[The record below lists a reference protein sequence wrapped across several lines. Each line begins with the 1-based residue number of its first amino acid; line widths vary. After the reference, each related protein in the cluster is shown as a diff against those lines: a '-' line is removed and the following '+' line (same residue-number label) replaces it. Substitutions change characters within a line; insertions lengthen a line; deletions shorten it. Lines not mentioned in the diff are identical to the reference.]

1 MRNLYISILI
11 SLISLIFISCSDT
24 TKKENV
30 IFIDAKKV
38 EQINLNEIFT
48 KVKIIPL
55 QSGDSSLISE
65 IRNVTYWKDEF
76 YILDTNQKSIL
87 VFNTLGRFSRKL
99 HKVGKGPGEYLEIAD
114 FAINPYNNN
123 IELVDG
129 RSLYSYDKNGNFENK
144 ERIIND
150 EFRSAN
156 EFEIINDNI
165 IFFLQHPNS
174 NISVFYSRK
183 DKKIIKTLKI
193 YNDWVKKALPFTADD
208 RLYRYGG
215 DINYLEGFS
224 NKVYKIVENG
234 YVLKYEWDFGKYNF
248 EYENPALEDKIRS
261 TKPID
266 FLKNYK
272 LNTKDYIT
280 LFRNNIENNKF
291 ILTDFLF
298 KSNPGSLLYNKIN
311 GNYFLFTGS
320 LSNLLYYSIIAFCG
334 DENLVIFI
342 DPVRLKELPK
352 DWFSVPNQKLIDEV
366 NISDNPV
373 LITLYFKKD
382 LLN

>member
-334 DENLVIFI
+334 DENLVI
-342 DPVRLKELPK
+342 
-352 DWFSVPNQKLIDEV
+352 
-366 NISDNPV
+366 
-373 LITLYFKKD
+373 
-382 LLN
+382 